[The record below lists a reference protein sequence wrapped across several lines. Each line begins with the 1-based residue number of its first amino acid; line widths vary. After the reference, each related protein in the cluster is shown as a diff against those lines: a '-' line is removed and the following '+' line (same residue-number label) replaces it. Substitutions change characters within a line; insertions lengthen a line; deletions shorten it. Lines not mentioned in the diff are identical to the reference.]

1 MASKLPSQTQ
11 PQSQSGTANPKPPP
25 RFNPTAAAI
34 GGSMLLAVVLT
45 SIFFA
50 NPITAVRRAYQ
61 GLESPKPI
69 ASEPAITAPGD
80 QPR

>member
-1 MASKLPSQTQ
+1 MASKLPSQSQ

-34 GGSMLLAVVLT
+34 CGSMLLAVVLA

-69 ASEPAITAPGD
+69 ASEPAGTPPGGTT
-80 QPR
+80 R

>member
-1 MASKLPSQTQ
+1 MASKLPSQSQ

-25 RFNPTAAAI
+25 RFDSTALAI
-34 GGSMLLAVVLT
+34 GGSALLAIVLT

-50 NPITAVRRAYQ
+50 NPITAVRDAYQ
-61 GLESPKPI
+61 GVGSPKPI
-69 ASEPAITAPGD
+69 ASEPANTAPGD

>member
-1 MASKLPSQTQ
+1 MASKLPSQSQ

-25 RFNPTAAAI
+25 RFDSTALAI
-34 GGSMLLAVVLT
+34 GGSALLAVVLT

-50 NPITAVRRAYQ
+50 NPITAVRDAYQ
-61 GLESPKPI
+61 GIESPKPI
-69 ASEPAITAPGD
+69 ASEAPNTAPGD